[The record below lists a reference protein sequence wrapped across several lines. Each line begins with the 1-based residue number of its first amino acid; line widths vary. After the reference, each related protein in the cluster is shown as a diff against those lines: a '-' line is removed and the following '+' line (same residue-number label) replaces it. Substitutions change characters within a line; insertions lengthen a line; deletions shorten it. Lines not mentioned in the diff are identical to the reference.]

1 MHTSIEIVH
10 THTKCTYYVHV
21 EREKGREKVRE
32 RYCRIDGWMDGWMDE
47 WMDGWMDGRTDG
59 RTDGS
64 MDGWMDGWMDGCG
77 DRVQFTMFVRK
88 RAFSFTQKEKRTD
101 RQTYK

>member
-1 MHTSIEIVH
+1 MY

-21 EREKGREKVRE
+21 ERGKGREKVRE
-32 RYCRIDGWMDGWMDE
+32 RYCRIDGWMDGWMD
-47 WMDGWMDGRTDG
+47 GWTDGRTDG
-59 RTDGS
+59 RT
-64 MDGWMDGWMDGCG
+64 DGWMDGCG

-88 RAFSFTQKEKRTD
+88 RDFSFTQKEKRTD